1 MHLIRLILLAILP
14 ATTIAQQTPSFS
26 KAIVVDYL
34 QQQQYDEAIL
44 YINNTTTTKD
54 PTTLS
59 LLGYTYNLS
68 GKPDQAAAAYNQWL
82 QIDSSA
88 ILPHLQLATIY
99 IQQDKPALAIP
110 HYRQLISLQPDK
122 AIHYRQLAFAYSNTR
137 QHDTAFVY
145 LSKAYTLNPSD
156 PKVVSRL
163 GEEWVERKQ
172 YTTADSILLPYLSK
186 DSMNAFVLIPAIRS
200 AYFQK
205 HYLRTIQ
212 LGQRLMEQNLT
223 APSAMMYVAAA
234 CFNSARFDEC
244 IRVNEYMTSRQ
255 AALEGIIYYAALAH
269 NRLKNYDQS
278 NQLLLL
284 CINMAKS
291 KSLEEY
297 YAAMAGNYEL
307 LKQYK
312 QAAANYDTSFFLSHE
327 PLRQYSLGRMYESR
341 LQNKT
346 IANKYYK
353 KYLRLAK
360 PKDEEEQAIYKYV
373 QAVAG
378 Q

>member
-1 MHLIRLILLAILP
+1 MYRLRLLILALLP
-14 ATTIAQQTPSFS
+14 ATTIAQQTSFS
-26 KAIVVDYL
+26 KAIVMDYL

-44 YINNTTTTKD
+44 YINKNATPQD
-54 PTTLS
+54 PSALS

-68 GKPDQAAAAYNQWL
+68 GKPDQAAAAYNKWL
-82 QIDSSA
+82 LIDSTA
-88 ILPHLQLATIY
+88 IQPHLQLATIY
-99 IQQDKPALAIP
+99 TQQDKPSLAIP
-110 HYRQLISLQPDK
+110 HYQQLISLQPEK
-122 AIHYRQLAFAYSNTR
+122 AIYYRQLAFAFSATR
-137 QHDTAFVY
+137 QYDTALVY
-145 LSKAYTLNPSD
+145 LNKAYTLNPAD
-156 PKVVSRL
+156 PKVVARL

-186 DSMNAFVLIPAIRS
+186 DSMNAFVIIPAIRS

-205 HYLRTIQ
+205 HYPQTIQ
-212 LGQRLMEQNLT
+212 LGHRLMEQNLT
-223 APSAMMYVAAA
+223 PPSAMTYVAAA
-234 CFNSARFDEC
+234 CFNSTRYDEC
-244 IRVNEYMTSRQ
+244 IRINEYMTTRQ
-255 AALEGIIYYAALAH
+255 AALEGIIYYAALAY

-278 NQLLLL
+278 NQLLRL
-284 CINMAKS
+284 CISMAKS

-312 QAAANYDTSFFLSHE
+312 QAAANYDTSFYLSHE

-346 IANKYYK
+346 LATKHYK
-353 KYLRLAK
+353 KYLLLAK

-373 QAVAG
+373 QSITG